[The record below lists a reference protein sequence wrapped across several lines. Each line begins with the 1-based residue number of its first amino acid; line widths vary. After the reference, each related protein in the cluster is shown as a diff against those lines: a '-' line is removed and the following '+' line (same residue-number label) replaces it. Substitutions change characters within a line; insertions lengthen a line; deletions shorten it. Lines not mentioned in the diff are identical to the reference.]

1 MMLAVSFT
9 FLTFRR
15 VLASAVKRDQTAP
28 DYKFHDDPYLIP
40 YNSMRKRDFVMA
52 KEGGRKSARYILDK
66 HPELFMNNL
75 VSARVDHRTLQM
87 QQHHTGHC
95 ISEPR
100 SVTGLMRLKLFTV

>member
-1 MMLAVSFT
+1 MLAVSFT

-75 VSARVDHRTLQM
+75 VSARATNPYKGSDT
-87 QQHHTGHC
+87 
-95 ISEPR
+95 
-100 SVTGLMRLKLFTV
+100 SVN